1 MTDKTATALRERCSG
16 GGNHCIEMIRQDARD
31 DGGCVSWRYRRHSH
45 LAALLCKTENNQW
58 RETESFQS
66 QGIVYFHCSF
76 ARTEPFA
83 SLSSTKGHH
92 RAKLA
97 KGTTFSSNT
106 QQTVEE
112 TLETNLADRI
122 PELETVTSSLN
133 THLLQV
139 TFSLCKCFLSITAT
153 LGLRRF
159 LLYTHLH
166 LVLASQN

>member
-1 MTDKTATALRERCSG
+1 MERCSG
-16 GGNHCIEMIRQDARD
+16 GGNHCIEMIRWWCGR
-31 DGGCVSWRYRRHSH
+31 VSRWYRCHPH
-45 LAALLCKTENNQW
+45 LTALLSKTENNQ
-58 RETESFQS
+58 RGETESFQS

-83 SLSSTKGHH
+83 SLSSAKGHR

-97 KGTTFSSNT
+97 TATTFSSNT
-106 QQTVEE
+106 LQTVEE
-112 TLETNLADRI
+112 TLETNLTARV
-122 PELETVTSSLN
+122 PKLETVTSSLN

-153 LGLRRF
+153 LWLRRF
-159 LLYTHLH
+159 LLCTHLR